1 MLLSDPKTPMP
12 STPSKIH
19 SSAAGRRK
27 SSVAA
32 VRLMSAKE
40 DWVINNKKF
49 ADYFT
54 MPGAKIRYE
63 KPFEV
68 TKTLGK
74 YSVSVRANGGGQTGQ
89 LDAVVLG
96 ISRALVELKD
106 EYKTLLKKE
115 GLLTR
120 DPRTRQRRN
129 IGMGGKSRR
138 KKSSPKR

>member
-1 MLLSDPKTPMP
+1 MP
-12 STPSKIH
+12 STSSKTGKIY

-27 SSVAA
+27 SSVAL
-32 VRLMSAKE
+32 VRLMSSKE

-54 MPGAKIRYE
+54 MPGAKVRYE

-68 TKTLGK
+68 TKTVGK

-96 ISRALVELKD
+96 ISRALVELKAD
-106 EYKTLLKKE
+106 YKTLLKQE

-129 IGMGGKSRR
+129 VGMGGKSRR